1 MTTRQAEL
9 TKKDPQLFEDRR
21 KLQRVIRLRD
31 DVRMAEDFGLTVR
44 LAAIQKLAD
53 YIEAL

>member
-9 TKKDPQLFEDRR
+9 TKKDPQLFED